1 MTMPEHLGT
10 SRVGRQVAYPESL
23 HHGEEVRAGDRHRSG
38 PGRFHSPPQL
48 TPELIGNYIDAQ
60 IERLRAL
67 GYDVDSCLVDL
78 GETAE
83 AVAAEALRSKHFDC
97 VVIGAGLREPP
108 NACSCSRRSST
119 SCTASRRTP
128 ASASTPRPPT
138 PPRPCSAGSGPE
150 SARACLS
157 RHR

>member
-1 MTMPEHLGT
+1 MAKKCVLAIGIDPALVDFTAL
-10 SRVGRQVAYPESL
+10 
-23 HHGEEVRAGDRHRSG
+23 
-38 PGRFHSPPQL
+38 PQL
-48 TPELIGNYIDAQ
+48 TPELIRNYIDAQ

-97 VVIGAGLREPP
+97 VVIGAGLREP
-108 NACSCSRRSST
+108 AERLQLFAST
-119 SCTASRRTP
+119 SCTGSRRTP